1 MNALEKL
8 TQINKLMENKGFHL
22 VPISDNNYGEETELD
37 TLEDIANG
45 FERSNE
51 PLDFGDLC
59 FAKDFGGHALFVHI
73 GRTEELYRYGW
84 LDGYPFMASHLKV
97 SRAWFSLFGHINI
110 FNCDYMKDINIETI
124 NGYVNKA
131 KKCCASVDKALRK
144 ISSHYDY
151 WG

>member
-8 TQINKLMENKGFHL
+8 TQINKIMEAKGFHL
-22 VPISDNNYGEETELD
+22 LPVNDYYCGEETELE
-37 TLEDIANG
+37 TLEYIANG
-45 FERSNE
+45 FERSVV

-59 FAKDFGGHALFVHI
+59 FVKDFGDNTLFVHI

-84 LDGYPFMASHLKV
+84 LDGYPYMASHLKV
-97 SRAWFSLFGHINI
+97 SRAWFSLSGRIKI
-110 FNCDYMKDINIETI
+110 FNCDYMKDTDIETI
-124 NGYVNKA
+124 YEYVKKA

-151 WG
+151 